1 MRLQVN
7 SRHIYS
13 KNRNK
18 ISKYT
23 ASFAIFLEKFLK
35 KFSTISR
42 IRELLKLS
50 LKRIWPSRAERKL
63 TLITRNSDPC
73 GEDEWNGVDFLST
86 PRGMGK
92 KEVAWSIAARS
103 RLRVG
108 EKREERHPP
117 ARNGATFPTAFGTC
131 YCTTI
136 KLFLLR
142 HSWTFHGPLKRR
154 YIYRFLVL
162 ETFRGYSPF
171 WVKSLRGRRGRKG
184 GTSGSPNVRVSRF
197 FASFALCD
205 PVETEPRGP
214 WLGVDRV
221 RGCVARGFTQLVGV
235 EIRF

>member
-1 MRLQVN
+1 MN
-7 SRHIYS
+7 GTGW
-13 KNRNK
+13 
-18 ISKYT
+18 IS
-23 ASFAIFLEKFLK
+23 FQL
-35 KFSTISR
+35 
-42 IRELLKLS
+42 RE
-50 LKRIWPSRAERKL
+50 
-63 TLITRNSDPC
+63 
-73 GEDEWNGVDFLST
+73 EWV
-86 PRGMGK
+86 RR
-92 KEVAWSIAARS
+92 RS
-103 RLRVG
+103 RDRSRQDRVWEW
-108 EKREERHPP
+108 EKRGRKDIPP

-184 GTSGSPNVRVSRF
+184 GTSGLPNVRVSRF

>member
-1 MRLQVN
+1 MN
-7 SRHIYS
+7 GTGW
-13 KNRNK
+13 
-18 ISKYT
+18 IS
-23 ASFAIFLEKFLK
+23 FQL
-35 KFSTISR
+35 
-42 IRELLKLS
+42 RE
-50 LKRIWPSRAERKL
+50 
-63 TLITRNSDPC
+63 
-73 GEDEWNGVDFLST
+73 EWV
-86 PRGMGK
+86 RR
-92 KEVAWSIAARS
+92 RS
-103 RLRVG
+103 RDRSRQDRVWEW
-108 EKREERHPP
+108 EKRGRKDTPP

-221 RGCVARGFTQLVGV
+221 RGCVPFARHAVS
-235 EIRF
+235 RN